1 MLHMDRIGVRELRQN
16 ASKYLRRVEA
26 GESFEVSDRGRPVAV
41 LVPIRQSR
49 RDQLIAEGRL
59 RRAEGSILELGP
71 PLPLPEGVEPPSVV
85 LERLRAE

>member
-1 MLHMDRIGVRELRQN
+1 MERIGVRELRQN
-16 ASKYLRRVEA
+16 ASRYLRRVEA

-59 RRAEGSILELGP
+59 RPAEAEGSILH
-71 PLPLPEGVEPPSVV
+71 LPLPIELPDGVEGPSAV
-85 LERLRAE
+85 LARLREE